1 MKNPILAGREK
12 LGLSVKEMALM
23 TKTVEVTVRTNENGD
38 SVKITPK
45 ILNFL
50 VEQGF
55 DKAQLLKDYEAYK
68 AWKIEEISKKMAQ
81 NR

>member
-1 MKNPILAGREK
+1 MKNPILAAREK

-50 VEQGF
+50 VDQGF
-55 DKAQLLKDYEAYK
+55 DKEQLLKDYEAYK

>member
-1 MKNPILAGREK
+1 MKNPILSAREQ
-12 LGLSVKEMALM
+12 LGLSVKEMAALAQV
-23 TKTVEVTVRTNENGD
+23 VEVTIRTNQNGE
-38 SVKITPK
+38 SLSITPK

-50 VEQGF
+50 VNQGF
-55 DKAQLLKDYEAYK
+55 DKEQLVKDYEAYK